1 MRFRVTRHAAV
12 KPPEGVLDLLSERI
26 PARREDVMFSK
37 VGGEIRARLDR
48 EDSAWRTEDERSEI
62 DREAVLQAV
71 GQVCERSPDLK
82 LDWYA
87 VSPAR

>member
-1 MRFRVTRHAAV
+1 MRFRVTRHTAV
-12 KPPEGVLDLLSERI
+12 KPPEGVLDLLSARI
-26 PARREDVMFSK
+26 PKRREDVLFSQ

-48 EDSAWRTEDERSEI
+48 DEAIAMTQDERVEI
-62 DREAVLQAV
+62 GREAVLEAV
-71 GQVCERSPDLK
+71 GEVCERSPDLK